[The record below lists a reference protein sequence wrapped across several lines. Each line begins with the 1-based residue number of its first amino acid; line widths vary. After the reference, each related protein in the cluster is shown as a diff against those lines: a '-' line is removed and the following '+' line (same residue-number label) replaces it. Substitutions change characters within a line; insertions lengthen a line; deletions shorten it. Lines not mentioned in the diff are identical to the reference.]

1 VTLLNLIGPLFLA
14 LVVALAFARIGA
26 ITLFHPAGEE
36 AAIKLLPWQITIR
49 RRMSPL
55 TEITDKIK
63 GLAFLLVGSYL
74 VKTIIFHGWPA
85 TIEQIY
91 SR

>member
-1 VTLLNLIGPLFLA
+1 
-14 LVVALAFARIGA
+14 
-26 ITLFHPAGEE
+26 
-36 AAIKLLPWQITIR
+36 
-49 RRMSPL
+49 MSPL

-63 GLAFLLVGSYL
+63 GLAFLLFGSYL
-74 VKTIIFHGWPA
+74 VKTIIFHGWPH

>member
-1 VTLLNLIGPLFLA
+1 
-14 LVVALAFARIGA
+14 
-26 ITLFHPAGEE
+26 
-36 AAIKLLPWQITIR
+36 
-49 RRMSPL
+49 MSPL